1 MSNFWQRLITGAV
14 FVAVMLSAIFFD
26 FTFWLFLII
35 QAVGLWEFYGH
46 ALPEMPK
53 WKTGLYV
60 GIGCILFSYSTTYF
74 NPEQEEGVF
83 KIIGVIFPTPEQYIS
98 LLVSIF
104 FIMASFELFSKQ
116 GKPLERITFSIFGLI
131 YITTPFLL
139 GNEINSF
146 YINQSIA
153 IPILIGVL
161 ITIWSNDTFAYLVG
175 RSIGKTHLTPISPK
189 KTIEGT
195 IGGIVITLVIAW
207 FLADGMGVSDKKPL
221 FLIFTLITCLLGIA
235 GDLTESSL
243 KRHWGIKDSG
253 NILPG
258 HGGILDRFDSFIF
271 VMPFAYWWW
280 SNVF

>member
-1 MSNFWQRLITGAV
+1 MSNFWQRLLTGAV

-53 WKTGLYV
+53 WKRGLYTAV
-60 GIGCILFSYSTTYF
+60 GTLIFIVGEQYRAPFSDCF
-74 NPEQEEGVF
+74 NPNASQENSLS
-83 KIIGVIFPTPEQYIS
+83 KILAI
-98 LLVSIF
+98 IF
-104 FIMASFELFSKQ
+104 FTISVELFSKQ
-116 GKPLERITFSIFGLI
+116 VKPLERVAFIVFSWF
-131 YITTPFLL
+131 YITLPFLL
-139 GNEINSF
+139 SGELRHLYQDS
-146 YINQSIA
+146 QA
-153 IPILIGVL
+153 LLPILVGIL
-161 ITIWSNDTFAYLVG
+161 ILIWSNDTFAYVTG
-175 RSIGKTHLTPISPK
+175 RLFGKTQLTPISPK

-243 KRHWGIKDSG
+243 KRQWGIKDSG